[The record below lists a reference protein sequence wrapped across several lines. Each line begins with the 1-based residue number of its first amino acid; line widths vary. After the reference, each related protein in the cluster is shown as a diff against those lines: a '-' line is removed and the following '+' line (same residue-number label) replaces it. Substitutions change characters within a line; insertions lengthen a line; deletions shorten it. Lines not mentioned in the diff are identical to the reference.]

1 MLKWAGSNQ
10 QLLTRIARL
19 IHIHLTTKSPPW
31 TCCCRE
37 YPGAAM
43 SLWSMLNYTPGTPSD
58 FGPVPSALLFY
69 SPATLQ
75 STWSEWGDMAS
86 VSPKLSAVAPH
97 PLVSL
102 FFCPAL
108 HPPWFSPD
116 FNWNLCCSS
125 WQTKLQANQLIS
137 GVNDTS
143 TMKLLRWSS
152 MSQRKKYSHSKEKD
166 ILWTSMFGRARL
178 KISIRGE
185 KIVIALQPFMA
196 QYLMSICS
204 HMCCNTYKHLSH
216 LYYKTCW

>member
-1 MLKWAGSNQ
+1 
-10 QLLTRIARL
+10 
-19 IHIHLTTKSPPW
+19 
-31 TCCCRE
+31 
-37 YPGAAM
+37 M

-58 FGPVPSALLFY
+58 FGPAPSALLFY

-75 STWSEWGDMAS
+75 STWSEWGDVAYNS
-86 VSPKLSAVAPH
+86 VSPKLSAVSPH

-108 HPPWFSPD
+108 HPLWFSPD

-137 GVNDTS
+137 EVNNTS
-143 TMKLLRWSS
+143 AMKLLRWSS

-166 ILWTSMFGRARL
+166 TLWTSMFGRARL